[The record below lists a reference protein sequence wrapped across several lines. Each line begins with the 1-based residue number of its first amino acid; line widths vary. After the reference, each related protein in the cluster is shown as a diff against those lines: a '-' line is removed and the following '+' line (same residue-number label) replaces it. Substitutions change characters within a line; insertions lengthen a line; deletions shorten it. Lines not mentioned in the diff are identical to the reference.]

1 VLNIENLKEEFLPLH
16 LMWRINKM
24 KKDTKIAFKRFIVLL
39 IVLAMF
45 FGVFAG
51 IPSGISSTAKIVVGS
66 ILLGLLVIYWI
77 VALILIRR
85 KSQKEQIVNKENK
98 Q

>member
-1 VLNIENLKEEFLPLH
+1 
-16 LMWRINKM
+16 M

-77 VALILIRR
+77 IALILIRR

>member
-1 VLNIENLKEEFLPLH
+1 
-16 LMWRINKM
+16 M

-39 IVLAMF
+39 IVFAMF